1 MILVNKPH
9 ELLQSVLR
17 LQSCLLS
24 LAVLLRLVHEN
35 LLFVLVTVALFIE
48 SDLNCYEVRLHPV
61 DHVLVGALH
70 HHLSV
75 VRVLDIVQL
84 FFRCCQSVSLAAGV
98 ILDCRLIAFSLLKLT
113 LHRQN
118 QSTGSVKVIFERVYH
133 LPS

>member
-1 MILVNKPH
+1 MILVDEPH

-24 LAVLLRLVHEN
+24 LAVLLRLVHED
-35 LLFVLVTVALFIE
+35 LLFVLVTVAQFVE
-48 SDLNCYEVRLHPV
+48 SDLNCNEVRLHPV

-75 VRVLDIVQL
+75 VRVLDTVQL
-84 FFRCCQSVSLAAGV
+84 FFRCSQSVGLAAGV
-98 ILDCRLIAFSLLKLT
+98 ILDCRFITFGLLKLT

-118 QSTGSVKVIFERVYH
+118 QS
-133 LPS
+133 